1 MFLMGFGVLAVVL
14 AMAFLIQC
22 IREVNVEESDGN
34 DPVRPKL
41 TAPELLNQ
49 RESGL
54 QQRQLS
60 DAARRSMDD
69 IEYRAGAY

>member
-34 DPVRPKL
+34 DPMRPKL
-41 TAPELLNQ
+41 TAPELLEQGTKQ
-49 RESGL
+49 RIV
-54 QQRQLS
+54 S
-60 DAARRSMDD
+60 DTARRSMDD

>member
-34 DPVRPKL
+34 DPVGPNS
-41 TAPELLNQ
+41 TAPELLKQ
-49 RESGL
+49 RERG
-54 QQRQLS
+54 
-60 DAARRSMDD
+60 AA
-69 IEYRAGAY
+69 

>member
-54 QQRQLS
+54 QQR
-60 DAARRSMDD
+60 
-69 IEYRAGAY
+69 